1 MSVQASALI
10 LAWIAIAMLALA
22 MSGLLRQVRALS
34 AQTTQPSARASA
46 LTGAPA
52 PEFQGT
58 TLQWDRPTLLLFVTS
73 DCKVCQERLR
83 ELESLAEQD
92 GDLSYVAVFP
102 GSADDLHSQ
111 RLQVLQNQ
119 SAAFSRFSIPVT
131 PFGVVVTPGGVVAH
145 AAAVGSSSALHQL
158 TGTAKGLL

>member
-22 MSGLLRQVRALS
+22 MAGLLRQVRALS
-34 AQTTQPSARASA
+34 AQMTQTPVRANA

-58 TLQWDRPTLLLFVTS
+58 ALQRDRPTLLLFVS
-73 DCKVCQERLR
+73 ANCNVCQERLR
-83 ELESLAEQD
+83 ELESLADQD
-92 GDLSYVAVFP
+92 GKLSYVAVFP
-102 GSADDLHSQ
+102 GPADDLPTQHV
-111 RLQVLQNQ
+111 QVLQNQ
-119 SAAFSRFSIPVT
+119 SAAFRSFSIPVT
-131 PFGVVVTPGGVVAH
+131 PFGVVVAADGVVSH
-145 AAAVGSSSALHQL
+145 AAAVGSSSALHEL

>member
-34 AQTTQPSARASA
+34 AQTTQRPVRAAA

-52 PEFQGT
+52 PEFEGT

-73 DCKVCQERLR
+73 DCRVCKERLR
-83 ELESLAEQD
+83 ELELFSEQD
-92 GDLSYVAVFP
+92 GELSYVAVFP
-102 GSADDLHSQ
+102 GPADDLPSQ
-111 RLQVLQNQ
+111 RVQVLQDQ
-119 SAAFSRFSIPVT
+119 SAAFRRLSIPVT
-131 PFGVVVTPGGVVAH
+131 PFGVVVTPGGVVSH
-145 AAAVGSSSALHQL
+145 AAAVGSSLALHEL